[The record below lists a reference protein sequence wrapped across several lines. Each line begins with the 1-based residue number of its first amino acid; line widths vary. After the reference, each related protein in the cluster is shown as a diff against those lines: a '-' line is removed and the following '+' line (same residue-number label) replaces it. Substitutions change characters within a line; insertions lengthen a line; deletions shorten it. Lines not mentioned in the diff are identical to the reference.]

1 VISISIFKSTAPI
14 KLMTR
19 MNKWLAAIIGLLCG
33 KKPSEG
39 IKLVQLAEPT
49 KPTSMS
55 LILPSKMNIH
65 LQVTRLDFNE
75 ACTIGELVCLEE
87 PLLKLVTLE
96 PPYHPA
102 PLKPRSI
109 PAGTYDVTLY
119 KSPHLGYK
127 VPLLH
132 DVDDFSEVEIHI
144 GNYPRDTRGCLL
156 VGLKQEGN
164 SIGYSKSAFDLL
176 MATLKDAERIT
187 LAII

>member
-1 VISISIFKSTAPI
+1 MLKR
-14 KLMTR
+14 MTD
-19 MNKWLAAIIGLLCG
+19 WFAITLGLLSG
-33 KKPSEG
+33 RKPSGG
-39 IKLVQLAEPT
+39 IQLVSIADTT

-55 LILPSKMNIH
+55 LILPSKKNIH
-65 LQVTRLDFNE
+65 LQLIRQLTNDE
-75 ACTIGELVCLEE
+75 CTIGELTCLEE
-87 PLLKLVTLE
+87 PLLKLYTLE
-96 PPYHPA
+96 PPRRTP

-144 GNYPRDTRGCLL
+144 GCFPRDTKGCIL
-156 VGLKQEGN
+156 VGLQQKGS

-176 MATLKDAERIT
+176 MATLVNAQTIHIN
-187 LAII
+187 II

>member
-1 VISISIFKSTAPI
+1 MIEWLAPI
-14 KLMTR
+14 
-19 MNKWLAAIIGLLCG
+19 IGSLRG

-39 IKLVQLAEPT
+39 IQLVPVAGRI
-49 KPTSMS
+49 KPVSTS

-65 LQVTRLDFNE
+65 LQLKRIDENE
-75 ACTIGELVCLEE
+75 GCTIGELTCLEE
-87 PLLKLVTLE
+87 PLLRLYTLE
-96 PPYHPA
+96 PPHRTP

-132 DVDDFSEVEIHI
+132 DVDDFSDVEIHI
-144 GNYPRDTRGCLL
+144 GNFPRDTKGCIL
-156 VGLKQEGN
+156 VGLKREGN

-187 LAII
+187 LAIS

>member
-1 VISISIFKSTAPI
+1 MS
-14 KLMTR
+14 
-19 MNKWLAAIIGLLCG
+19 NWAALILGSLFG
-33 KKPSEG
+33 RKPSGG
-39 IKLVQLAEPT
+39 IELVRLPAVELI
-49 KPTSMS
+49 KPTSMA

-65 LQVTRLDFNE
+65 LQLTRMLTND
-75 ACTIGELVCLEE
+75 ACTIGELICLEE
-87 PLLKLVTLE
+87 PLLKLSTLE
-96 PPYHPA
+96 PPRRTP

-119 KSPHLGYK
+119 KSPHTGYK

-144 GNYPRDTRGCLL
+144 GNFPRDTKGCIL
-156 VGLKQEGN
+156 VGLKIEGN

-187 LAII
+187 INIA